1 MDSLDL
7 STVFAR
13 NCRVQ
18 RIEKPVAAVFLEKN
32 HRLGDTGAR
41 YRYGLFVER
50 TTSLSETT
58 VEPGT
63 LVAVATF
70 SGARKWVKSG
80 REIRSYEWVRYAS
93 APGLRV
99 VGGMGKCL
107 QAFIDEVHPDDVMS
121 YADACW
127 SDGDAYRALGF
138 KCEGMI
144 RKPGFECLKFRL
156 KLTDYNSS
164 V

>member
-7 STVFAR
+7 NTVFAR
-13 NCRVQ
+13 NCSVR
-18 RIEKPVAAVFLEKN
+18 RIDKPASAAFLDSN

-50 TTSLSETT
+50 TTSMSEAT
-58 VEPGT
+58 VAPGT

-70 SGARKWVKSG
+70 SGARKWLKDG

-93 APGLRV
+93 ASGLRV

-107 QAFIDEVHPDDVMS
+107 QAFIEDVRPDDVMS
-121 YADACW
+121 YADARW
-127 SDGDAYRALGF
+127 SEGDAYKTLGF
-138 KCEGMI
+138 VCEGVI
-144 RKPGFECLKFRL
+144 KKPEFECLKFRL
-156 KLTDYNSS
+156 KLTDYCSS